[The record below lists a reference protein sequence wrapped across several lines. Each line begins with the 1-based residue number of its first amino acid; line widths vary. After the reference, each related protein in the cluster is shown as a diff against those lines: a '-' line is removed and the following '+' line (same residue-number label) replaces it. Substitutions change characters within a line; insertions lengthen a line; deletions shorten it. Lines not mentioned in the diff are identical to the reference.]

1 MKKWS
6 ILTCLLLL
14 LALPLAV
21 QAEESTTLTAAA
33 VTAQAGQTVSVP
45 ITIQGNP
52 GFTNFSLRLEYDRS
66 ALELISFQPGAI
78 CGSLTRTNENLLI
91 CARVDQTKENGIIA
105 TAEFKVREN
114 FSGNAVVTAS
124 ADYMRCGGEDG
135 VFQTVLTA
143 SVSGSV
149 RVEQKT
155 DEKPEEKPDETGT
168 LGDVNGDGRI
178 NALDAALVYDYLK
191 GTRSLTEKQLAAGD
205 VDGNGIVDRS
215 DAIWIYRYVNHRTE
229 TFPKILRG
237 DKS

>member
-6 ILTCLLLL
+6 ILTCLMLL
-14 LALPLAV
+14 LAIPLAV

-66 ALELISFQPGAI
+66 ALELISFRPGTL

-91 CARVDQTKENGIIA
+91 CARAEQTGENGVIA

-114 FSGNAVVTAS
+114 FSGIAAVTAR
-124 ADYMRCGGEDG
+124 ADYIRCGGDDG
-135 VFQTVLTA
+135 VFKTVSMT
-143 SVSGSV
+143 SISGSV

-155 DEKPEEKPDETGT
+155 DEKPEEKPDGTGT

-191 GTRSLTEKQLAAGD
+191 GTGSLTEQQLAVAD

-215 DAIWIYRYVNHRTE
+215 DAIWIYRYVNHRAE
-229 TFPKILRG
+229 AFPKTLRG